1 MKRGDFLLR
10 PRRREGSNA
19 ILFMYKIIILLFMWR
34 MDLVEEK
41 TETEGDYIGELCSIK
56 NCGSLHN
63 CNFSG
68 IEGSRILRKNV
79 CKWNQCGK

>member
-1 MKRGDFLLR
+1 
-10 PRRREGSNA
+10 
-19 ILFMYKIIILLFMWR
+19 MWR

-56 NCGSLHN
+56 NCGGLHN

-79 CKWNQCGK
+79 CKWNECGK